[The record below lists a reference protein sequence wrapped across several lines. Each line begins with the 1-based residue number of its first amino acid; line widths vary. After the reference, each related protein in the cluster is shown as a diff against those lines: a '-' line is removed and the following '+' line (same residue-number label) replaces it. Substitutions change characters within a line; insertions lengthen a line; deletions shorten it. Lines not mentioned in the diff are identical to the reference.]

1 MDKNSNEYRAG
12 YKQALSEIK
21 EEVDG
26 IITALKKRCTPDPLG
41 STLECLTSCEVE
53 ALGLVLDIIKEKD
66 K

>member
-1 MDKNSNEYRAG
+1 MDNNSKEYRDG

-21 EEVDG
+21 KEVDG

-41 STLECLTSCEVE
+41 STLECLTACEIE